1 MKALIVD
8 DKDENTYLLDMILR
22 SAGFETLSAR
32 NGVEA
37 LERLAQQQVD
47 LIISD
52 VLMPR
57 MDGFQFC
64 RQVHQNPQWQRIPFV
79 FYTGSYTEKEDME
92 LARQLGATRYLVK
105 PLDPDV
111 LSATFRELVDPM
123 AQPPPAAIP
132 QVPDENTYLKSY
144 NERLVHKLEEKVE
157 ELEKLSHRLQGTLDD
172 KVKEI
177 AERQSVEESLRLS
190 EERYRSVISAL
201 AEGII
206 LIDVKT
212 MAVVACNDSAAQI
225 LATPRTRILDHS
237 AELPIWHPSRPD
249 GSALPE
255 DEQPLLRCIRTGL
268 PQNCDVL
275 GLHRPDGT
283 ISWIAAH
290 VRPCMADPQGRPECV
305 VMSFTDITAQRATE
319 DRVRDQANIIDLSH
333 EAIVIWSFDG
343 IVRYWNRGAERL
355 YGWSAYEAIG
365 KPGSQLF
372 TRELALK
379 ETLEKASKAEDTWE
393 SEQHYVTK
401 QGTPITVNARF
412 TPVRDPQGAPQAILA
427 FYFDITERKQLE
439 EQFLRAQRLES
450 LGILAGGVA
459 HDLNNIL
466 SPILLA
472 LPIIRL
478 RVTDAQSL
486 HLLDTM
492 EASANRGAQIVR
504 QILTFSRGL
513 RAEKAPVQTRHLL
526 KEIAEISQETFPRAI
541 TIETDFPRSLWMVE
555 ADTTQLHQALLNLCV
570 NARDAMPDGGT
581 LVLKADNV
589 ELDAPALPKTPDAR
603 PGRYVKWSI
612 IDSGSGIPPELLA
625 KLFTPFFSTK
635 APDKGTGL
643 GLCTALSI
651 VRQHSGFMQV
661 ESTVGKGTRFDVF
674 LPALDSTEVDT
685 PVLPPTLP
693 RGNDELILVVDD
705 EFAMRHICQD
715 LLVAHN
721 YRVITAESGQQA
733 LSLFRNQANEIALV
747 VTDFL
752 MPSMSGAELI
762 RMIRSLRAD
771 IKVIAISGLTSEESV
786 NRPPTGVIADAFLP
800 KPFSAEQLL
809 VFVHDVLADHTQA

>member
-1 MKALIVD
+1 
-8 DKDENTYLLDMILR
+8 
-22 SAGFETLSAR
+22 
-32 NGVEA
+32 
-37 LERLAQQQVD
+37 
-47 LIISD
+47 
-52 VLMPR
+52 
-57 MDGFQFC
+57 
-64 RQVHQNPQWQRIPFV
+64 
-79 FYTGSYTEKEDME
+79 
-92 LARQLGATRYLVK
+92 
-105 PLDPDV
+105 
-111 LSATFRELVDPM
+111 
-123 AQPPPAAIP
+123 
-132 QVPDENTYLKSY
+132 
-144 NERLVHKLEEKVE
+144 
-157 ELEKLSHRLQGTLDD
+157 
-172 KVKEI
+172 
-177 AERQSVEESLRLS
+177 
-190 EERYRSVISAL
+190 
-201 AEGII
+201 
-206 LIDVKT
+206 
-212 MAVVACNDSAAQI
+212 
-225 LATPRTRILDHS
+225 
-237 AELPIWHPSRPD
+237 
-249 GSALPE
+249 
-255 DEQPLLRCIRTGL
+255 
-268 PQNCDVL
+268 
-275 GLHRPDGT
+275 
-283 ISWIAAH
+283 
-290 VRPCMADPQGRPECV
+290 
-305 VMSFTDITAQRATE
+305 
-319 DRVRDQANIIDLSH
+319 
-333 EAIVIWSFDG
+333 
-343 IVRYWNRGAERL
+343 
-355 YGWSAYEAIG
+355 
-365 KPGSQLF
+365 
-372 TRELALK
+372 
-379 ETLEKASKAEDTWE
+379 
-393 SEQHYVTK
+393 
-401 QGTPITVNARF
+401 
-412 TPVRDPQGAPQAILA
+412 
-427 FYFDITERKQLE
+427 
-439 EQFLRAQRLES
+439 
-450 LGILAGGVA
+450 
-459 HDLNNIL
+459 
-466 SPILLA
+466 
-472 LPIIRL
+472 
-478 RVTDAQSL
+478 
-486 HLLDTM
+486 M

-555 ADTTQLHQALLNLCV
+555 ADTTQLHQVLLNLCV

-589 ELDAPALPKTPDAR
+589 QLDAPALPKTPDAR

-685 PVLPPTLP
+685 PVLPPSLP